1 MGINI
6 LTSIGGIMKD
16 AVIFYFS
23 GTGNTW
29 WISNR
34 IAEALEAKEIS
45 ASTVSIEKISADEAN
60 DCERIIRKKDLMS
73 GGQSIFSCPTT
84 YV

>member
-6 LTSIGGIMKD
+6 LILIGGIMKD

-34 IAEALEAKEIS
+34 IAKALEAKEIS
-45 ASTVSIEKISADEAN
+45 ASTVSIEKSLFHKLILFLDL
-60 DCERIIRKKDLMS
+60 KKCYY
-73 GGQSIFSCPTT
+73 Q
-84 YV
+84 